1 MEFIVNSQPDI
12 IISELDYSRIGNLLR
27 ATAGIA
33 TNIKSALLTEL
44 ERAELVAPEQIPANV
59 VTMNSQVKF
68 SVISTGVTFTLKL
81 VYPKD
86 MDDSGNTISILAPVG
101 SAMLGLKEGD
111 EIDWQDGQGGMLQV
125 RIEAIEYQPERAG
138 EYHR

>member
-1 MEFIVNSQPDI
+1 MNSQPDI
-12 IISELDYSRIGNLLR
+12 IISELDYSRIDNLLR
-27 ATAGIA
+27 TTAGIS

-125 RIEAIEYQPERAG
+125 RIETIEYQPERAG

>member
-1 MEFIVNSQPDI
+1 MNTQPDI
-12 IISELDYSRIGNLLR
+12 IISELDYTRIESLLQ
-27 ATAGIA
+27 ASAGIPA
-33 TNIKSALLTEL
+33 MIKAALETEL
-44 ERAELVAPEQIPANV
+44 ERAELVAPEKMPANV

-68 SVISTGVTFTLKL
+68 SVISSGVTFTLKL

-86 MDDSGNTISILAPVG
+86 MDNSGNTISILAPVG

-111 EIDWQDGQGGMLQV
+111 EINWPDGNAGMLQV

-138 EYHR
+138 EFHR

>member
-1 MEFIVNSQPDI
+1 MNSQPDI
-12 IISELDYSRIGNLLR
+12 IISELDYSRIDNLLR
-27 ATAGIA
+27 ATPGIA

-86 MDDSGNTISILAPVG
+86 MDDSGDRISILAPVG

-111 EIDWQDGQGGMLQV
+111 EINWPDGNGGMLQV

-138 EYHR
+138 EFHR

>member
-12 IISELDYSRIGNLLR
+12 IISELDYSRIDNLLR
-27 ATAGIA
+27 TTAGIS

-125 RIEAIEYQPERAG
+125 RIETIEYQPERAG

>member
-1 MEFIVNSQPDI
+1 MNSQPDI
-12 IISELDYSRIGNLLR
+12 IISELDYSRIDNLLR
-27 ATAGIA
+27 TTAGIA

-101 SAMLGLKEGD
+101 SAGIKG
-111 EIDWQDGQGGMLQV
+111 
-125 RIEAIEYQPERAG
+125 RR
-138 EYHR
+138 

>member
-1 MEFIVNSQPDI
+1 MNSQPDI
-12 IISELDYSRIGNLLR
+12 IISELDYSRIDNLLR
-27 ATAGIA
+27 TTAGIS

>member
-1 MEFIVNSQPDI
+1 MEFIVNTQPDI
-12 IISELDYSRIGNLLR
+12 IISELDYTRIESLLQSS
-27 ATAGIA
+27 TGIPA
-33 TNIKSALLTEL
+33 NIKAALETEL
-44 ERAELVAPEQIPANV
+44 ERAELVAPEKMPANI

-68 SVISTGVTFTLKL
+68 SVISSGVTFTLKL

-101 SAMLGLKEGD
+101 SAMLGLREGD
-111 EIDWQDGQGGMLQV
+111 EIDWPDGKGGMLQV

-138 EYHR
+138 EFHR

>member
-1 MEFIVNSQPDI
+1 MNSQPDI
-12 IISELDYSRIGNLLR
+12 IISELDYSRIDSLLR
-27 ATAGIA
+27 ATPGIA

>member
-1 MEFIVNSQPDI
+1 MNSQPDI
-12 IISELDYSRIGNLLR
+12 IISELDYSRIDNLLR
-27 ATAGIA
+27 ATTGIA

>member
-1 MEFIVNSQPDI
+1 MNSQPDI
-12 IISELDYSRIGNLLR
+12 IISELDYSRIDNLLR
-27 ATAGIA
+27 TTAGIA

-86 MDDSGNTISILAPVG
+86 MDDSGNTISI
-101 SAMLGLKEGD
+101 
-111 EIDWQDGQGGMLQV
+111 
-125 RIEAIEYQPERAG
+125 
-138 EYHR
+138 

>member
-1 MEFIVNSQPDI
+1 MNSQPDI
-12 IISELDYSRIGNLLR
+12 IISELDYSRIDNLLR
-27 ATAGIA
+27 ATPGIA
-33 TNIKSALLTEL
+33 TNIKSALLTKL

-111 EIDWQDGQGGMLQV
+111 EIDWQDGHGGMLQV
-125 RIEAIEYQPERAG
+125 RIETIEYQPERAG

>member
-1 MEFIVNSQPDI
+1 MNSQPDI
-12 IISELDYSRIGNLLR
+12 IISELDYSRIDNLLR
-27 ATAGIA
+27 TTAGIA

-111 EIDWQDGQGGMLQV
+111 EIDWQDGQGGMLQG

>member
-1 MEFIVNSQPDI
+1 VNSQPDI
-12 IISELDYSRIGNLLR
+12 IISELDYSRIDNLLR
-27 ATAGIA
+27 ATPGIA

-125 RIEAIEYQPERAG
+125 RIETIEYQPERAG

>member
-1 MEFIVNSQPDI
+1 MNSQPDI
-12 IISELDYSRIGNLLR
+12 IISELDYSRIDNLLR

-111 EIDWQDGQGGMLQV
+111 EIDWQDSQGGMLQV

>member
-1 MEFIVNSQPDI
+1 MNSQPDI
-12 IISELDYSRIGNLLR
+12 IISELDYSRIDNLLR

-101 SAMLGLKEGD
+101 SAMLGLKERD
-111 EIDWQDGQGGMLQV
+111 EIDWQDGLGGMLQV

>member
-1 MEFIVNSQPDI
+1 MNSQPDI
-12 IISELDYSRIGNLLR
+12 IISELDYSRIDNLLR

>member
-1 MEFIVNSQPDI
+1 MNSQPDI
-12 IISELDYSRIGNLLR
+12 IISELDYSRIDNLLR
-27 ATAGIA
+27 ATPGIA

-125 RIEAIEYQPERAG
+125 RIETIEYQPERAG

>member
-1 MEFIVNSQPDI
+1 MNSQPDI
-12 IISELDYSRIGNLLR
+12 IISELDYSRIDNLLR

-111 EIDWQDGQGGMLQV
+111 EIVWQDGQGGMLQV
-125 RIEAIEYQPERAG
+125 RIETIEYQPERAG

>member
-1 MEFIVNSQPDI
+1 VNSQPDI
-12 IISELDYSRIGNLLR
+12 IISELDYSRIDNLLR
-27 ATAGIA
+27 ATPGIA

-111 EIDWQDGQGGMLQV
+111 EIVWQDGQGGMLQV
-125 RIEAIEYQPERAG
+125 RIETIEYQPERAG